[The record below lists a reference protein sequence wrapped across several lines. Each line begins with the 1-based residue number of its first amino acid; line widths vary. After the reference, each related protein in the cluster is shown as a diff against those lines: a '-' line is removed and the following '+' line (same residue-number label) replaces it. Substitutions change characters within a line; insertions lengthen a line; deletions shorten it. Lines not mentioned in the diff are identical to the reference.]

1 MKITWLDLNASYSH
15 SSLALPA
22 IHAQVA
28 SGDENI
34 WTSIHTTINLPINTT
49 IERLLDEKPDVVCA
63 TAWLFTHDQL
73 HQILSRFKQLIP
85 TTIVALGGP
94 EFLGDNEEYLNR
106 YDYVDV
112 VFRGEGEL
120 IFHQWLEVYKDRAK
134 WATVEGACFIDADG
148 MYRDGTMARV
158 MRFDELNAPEK
169 SEFFPKDRPFIQ
181 FETTR
186 GCFNT
191 CAFCVSGSD
200 KPVRILSMEAIRA
213 RLNDYYEMG
222 IRSIRMLDRT
232 FNAHQKRA
240 IELLDMFKEF
250 DGKLNFHLEVHPAF
264 LNEEVRDAI
273 ASMPK
278 GLLHIEAGIQSL
290 NQNVLDKSTRL
301 GSLEKSLDG
310 LRFLS
315 ALDNVEV
322 HADLIAGLPDYTY
335 EMIVDDVYTLS
346 DIGVDEIQLETL
358 KLLPGTQMKYNA
370 ESLGLLYSPNPP
382 YEILRSNTMSFTDL
396 KKAMQVSRVMDLYY
410 NTAEWQEAMRE
421 IMGEHRSFI
430 VDFCQYIDSK
440 ELFAKPLSLEKKS
453 LLLLDFCKECYPQL
467 VDMITKYWII
477 SGLSMNKLSV
487 DIKNYNELEEPNS
500 VAVELGAFDGRHRNY
515 TYKNFIWGYDRTKE
529 RQKPVYFAHL
539 A

>member
-22 IHAQVA
+22 IHAQVD
-28 SGDENI
+28 SESENI

-49 IERLLDEKPDVVCA
+49 IERLLNEKPDIVCA

-73 HQILSRFKQLIP
+73 HQILSRFKQLSP
-85 TTIVALGGP
+85 STLVALGGP

-106 YDYVDV
+106 YDYVDII
-112 VFRGEGEL
+112 FRGEGEL
-120 IFHQWLEVYKDRAK
+120 IFHQWLEVYNDRTK
-134 WATVEGACFIDADG
+134 WATVDGACFIDAEGEYNDG
-148 MYRDGTMARV
+148 AMARV

-169 SEFFPKDRPFIQ
+169 SAFFPKDRPFIQ

-200 KPVRILSMEAIRA
+200 KPVRFLSMEAIRS
-213 RLNDYYEMG
+213 RLIDYYDMG
-222 IRSIRMLDRT
+222 ITSIRMLDRT
-232 FNAHQKRA
+232 FNAQQRRA
-240 IELLDMFKEF
+240 IELLDLFKEF
-250 DGKLNFHLEVHPAF
+250 DGRLNFHLEVHPAF
-264 LNEEVRDAI
+264 LNDEVRHVI
-273 ASMPK
+273 AAMPK

-315 ALDNVEV
+315 GLDNVEV
-322 HADLIAGLPDYTY
+322 HADLIAGLPDYTL

-346 DIGVDEIQLETL
+346 NIGVDEIQLETL

-370 ESLGLLYSPNPP
+370 KTLGLSYSPNPP

-410 NTAEWQEAMRE
+410 NTDEWQEAMRD

-430 VDFCQYIDSK
+430 VDLCKYIDSK
-440 ELFAKPLSLEKKS
+440 ELFDKPLSQEKKS
-453 LLLLDFCKECYPQL
+453 LLLLDFCKESYPQL
-467 VDMITKYWII
+467 VDMIIKHWILA
-477 SGLSMNKLSV
+477 GLSMNKLSV
-487 DIKNYNELEEPNS
+487 DIKSYNELEEPAD
-500 VAVELGAFDGRHRNY
+500 VIVELGDFESRHRNY
-515 TYKNFIWGYDRTKE
+515 IYKSFIWGYDRTKE
-529 RQKPVYFAHL
+529 RQKPVYFAQL
-539 A
+539 